1 MFPAICMPMQKTA
14 LWLSTSCA
22 CLLLSACF
30 QDEPPTPPAA
40 EPATA
45 PAAVAPVAAPAA
57 APSVMAEL
65 FSHDVLG
72 MNLAYVEKL
81 AGPAIRSQMHYHHFK
96 VEGCEFVLKTDDKD
110 KAVVDMEIEITPTCN
125 LPLEPLLG
133 SFADDTPRLHD
144 LNFTNLQETLGG
156 AFYADCL
163 TMCGN
168 AYDPSVY
175 MHAEG
180 PRALNFVEFQLRV
193 KLVDDAA
200 IEASNL
206 WEEAMKAGESED
218 YVIDTRFNCEPY
230 KYREVAAKAFAKVKP
245 HSLRFG
251 SGLAADSYE
260 TDCKAS

>member
-1 MFPAICMPMQKTA
+1 MPLLKTA

-30 QDEPPTPPAA
+30 KEEPS
-40 EPATA
+40 A
-45 PAAVAPVAAPAA
+45 PVAVAPVKAVPDAV
-57 APSVMAEL
+57 PSAMAEL
-65 FSHDVLG
+65 FSLEVLG

-81 AGPAIRSQMHYHHFK
+81 AGPAMRSQMHYHEFK
-96 VEGCEFVLKTDDKD
+96 LEGCQFTLKTDDSD
-110 KAVVDMEIEITPTCN
+110 KAVVDMEVQITPTCN

-133 SFADDTPRLHD
+133 SFADNTPRLND
-144 LNFTNLQETLGG
+144 LSFNALQETLGG
-156 AFYADCL
+156 AYYADCL

-193 KLVDDAA
+193 KLDDDDS
-200 IEASNL
+200 IQASNI
-206 WEEAMKAGESED
+206 WEAAMTAGESED
-218 YVIDTRFNCEPY
+218 YVMEGRFNCDPY
-230 KYREVAAKAFAKVKP
+230 KYREVANQAFANVKP

-260 TDCKAS
+260 TNCTKP

>member
-1 MFPAICMPMQKTA
+1 MPFQKTA

-30 QDEPPTPPAA
+30 KEEPSAPTLAA
-40 EPATA
+40 PVE
-45 PAAVAPVAAPAA
+45 VAPVTTAPAA
-57 APSVMAEL
+57 APSAMTEL

-81 AGPAIRSQMHYHHFK
+81 AGPAIRSNMHYHEFK
-96 VEGCEFVLKTDDKD
+96 LEGCQFTLKTDDSD
-110 KAVVDMEIEITPTCN
+110 KAVVDMEVQITPTCN

-133 SFADDTPRLHD
+133 SFADHTPRLND
-144 LNFTNLQETLGG
+144 LNFNTLQEALGG
-156 AFYADCL
+156 AYYADCL

-193 KLVDDAA
+193 KLADDDA
-200 IEASNL
+200 IQASDL
-206 WEEAMKAGESED
+206 WESAMKAGESED
-218 YVIDTRFNCEPY
+218 YVVEGRFNCDPY
-230 KYREVAAKAFAKVKP
+230 KYREVATKAFANVKP

-260 TDCKAS
+260 SNCTTP